1 MTSKKQSPLQISNIS
16 KDFGWGLVLDKVSLE
31 VKNNEIFGFIGLNG
45 QGKTTLIKIILNL
58 LDACYGDAF
67 IHGKSSTT
75 PKSRQDVF
83 YLPEKF
89 QPSLYLTGV
98 EFLKFTLGFY
108 KKKLDLKRA
117 EQICK
122 NIDLDYDVLGL
133 PIKKYSK
140 GMTQKLGLLSLFLSE
155 ADLVILDEPMSGLDP
170 KARIN
175 LKNELLAYKKLG
187 KTIFFSSHILSDM
200 DEICNKIA
208 VLNNSKIIY
217 EGTPKSFKTKFSE
230 DSLDKAFLTAIKK

>member
-1 MTSKKQSPLQISNIS
+1 MKGKKRSPLQISNIS
-16 KDFGWGLVLDKVSLE
+16 KDFGWGLVLDKVNLE
-31 VKNNEIFGFIGLNG
+31 VKDNEIFGFIGLNG
-45 QGKTTLIKIILNL
+45 QGKTTLIKIILDL
-58 LDACYGDAF
+58 LDADYGDVF
-67 IHGKSSTT
+67 IHDKSSKL
-75 PKSRQDVF
+75 PKSRSAVF

-98 EFLKFTLGFY
+98 EFLKFALGFY
-108 KKKLDLKRA
+108 SKKLDLERA
-117 EQICK
+117 EKICN
-122 NIDLDYDVLGL
+122 NIDLEYEVLGL

-140 GMTQKLGLLSLFLSE
+140 GMTQKLGLLALFLSE

-200 DEICNKIA
+200 DEICNNIA
-208 VLNNSKIIY
+208 VLNESKIIY
-217 EGTPKSFKTKFSE
+217 QGTPKSFKTKFSE